1 VCEKPDQEQVGP
13 LELSAADRRLYRRIA
28 RAELQMPADV
38 RIQNRPAVSLIDLS
52 AGGALLE
59 LPFQMTPDARVTL
72 ELLTAKE
79 KIVTPFR
86 LLRCYVQ
93 GLQNGIRYHV
103 AGAFEQTLNLPTA
116 LTGALAQST
125 TDRVV
130 ATLDAFL
137 QHDRVRG
144 AKANVNGFDELLAWV
159 MAAARRGES
168 VSVMSSQIRSQL
180 SGLFPTLAILPA
192 NGTYLQD
199 PSKSARFFGFDFKS
213 RHVLAGADRRLL
225 RAAAQLI
232 AVMDAEIQSS
242 EPAATETPE
251 EVYSSVVTYSV
262 ADWQAVRRKVPPLSA
277 TAAIR

>member
-1 VCEKPDQEQVGP
+1 VCEKPDQEQVG

-72 ELLTAKE
+72 ELRTANE
-79 KIVTPFR
+79 KIIAPFR

-93 GLQNGIRYHV
+93 GLQNGIRYHA
-103 AGAFEQTLNLPTA
+103 AGAFEQTLNLPTT
-116 LTGALAQST
+116 LTGALAPST

-168 VSVMSSQIRSQL
+168 VSVMSAQIRSRL
-180 SGLFPTLAILPA
+180 SHLFPTLAILPA

-199 PSKSARFFGFDFKS
+199 PSKSARFFGFDFTS
-213 RHVLAGADRRLL
+213 RHVLTGADRRLL

-232 AVMDAEIQSS
+232 AVMDAEVQDS
-242 EPAATETPE
+242 EPAATEAPE
-251 EVYSSVVTYSV
+251 EAYSSVVTYSV
-262 ADWQAVRRKVPPLSA
+262 ADWQVLGRKVPPLSA